1 MRITNFASGEL
12 SKNLRGRTDIQ
23 QYFQGA
29 QRIKNFEVI
38 PTGGIKRR
46 TGSRRLGELHGECRL
61 ISFIIDK
68 DTSFVLE
75 VMPGKIYF
83 WKNGQPYKDQDDQ
96 DIYVPNPWT
105 SLYEINEVHYAQNYD
120 TLIFVQRNHAPQI
133 LKYDFTLQLFE
144 MAPMSFDFYPDVQLD
159 DDFDYVK
166 IAGTEGLPVADFD
179 GQYCIYNGKLWKWS
193 EADEEWKIEGNDP
206 DIDMEL
212 FTTENKYP
220 GAVAFFNSRLF
231 LGSTNQARQK
241 VWASATPDTKGT
253 RYNEFS
259 TYQKYITVTK
269 GIKEPDLHV
278 VTGNIL
284 KANID
289 KLNSRTVITGLTQD
303 FTQDKALAEEVTK
316 YFLYNTTHVPIG
328 TKVIAITPTTMTI
341 DTAIET
347 DADLHAIVFSMS
359 LWRNPEGASA
369 DDYEYKI
376 TQQNITTPDVSF
388 NFELASDQN
397 DSVLFM
403 ASNVS
408 LIIGTE
414 ASVWY
419 VPSGVNANNIQ
430 AIFNGSYGSDR
441 IQGHCVGNAT
451 IYFAQGLQGI
461 REHYFDSQAEAFRT
475 NNIAIL
481 AEQMLEESPAV
492 DFDFMTNPY
501 HRLIVT
507 REDGTIAAMLYDKNN
522 GIMAWHRIEHAI
534 GKIMS
539 TSVTRSDGKS
549 DLLFMAVKD
558 MDEKIYLEMIDP
570 RHEVYLDS
578 WKLFSPDDEGNE
590 IYSGGYLYND
600 RSGSFM
606 PYDDFIANPE
616 GFIAEGD
623 EVYIGYEYESLILSM
638 PVLTNDPTGKK
649 RITKLYVRFVD
660 SFMPEMNCTDLPVEK
675 FASETVPYSGIK
687 GLTYPGYSERDVDF
701 TISMKDPTPC
711 NILAV
716 DAQTA

>member
-12 SKNLRGRTDIQ
+12 SRNLRGRTDIQ
-23 QYFQGA
+23 QYYQGA

-38 PTGGIKRR
+38 PTGGIRRR
-46 TGSRRLGELHGECRL
+46 TGSRRLGKLHGECRL
-61 ISFIIDK
+61 IPFIIDRN
-68 DTSFVLE
+68 TSFILE
-75 VMPGKIYF
+75 VIPGKIFF
-83 WKNGQPYKDQDDQ
+83 WKNGEKYIDTEGNE
-96 DIYVPNPWT
+96 IYVPNPWT
-105 SLYEINEVHYAQNYD
+105 SLMEINEVHYAQNYD

-133 LKYDFTLQLFE
+133 LKYDFTLLLFE
-144 MAPMSFDFYPDVQLD
+144 MGPMTFDFYPDVQLD
-159 DDFDYVK
+159 DDYDYIR
-166 IAGTEGLPVADFD
+166 IAGTEGLPTADFD

-193 EADEEWKIEGNDP
+193 EADEEWKIEGTDP

-212 FTTENKYP
+212 FTAENKYP

-278 VTGNIL
+278 FTANVL
-284 KANID
+284 RENID
-289 KLNSRTVITGLTQD
+289 RLNNTTRLTGLTQD
-303 FTQDKALAEEVTK
+303 LTKDGTLREAVEE
-316 YFLYNTTHVPIG
+316 YFIYNSTHLPLG
-328 TKVIAITPTTMTI
+328 TKVLEVTPTTMTI
-341 DTAIET
+341 NTAVET
-347 DADLHAIVFSMS
+347 DTDLNAIVFSVA
-359 LWRNPEGASA
+359 LWKNPESASA
-369 DDYEYKI
+369 DDYEYNI

-430 AIFNGSYGSDR
+430 AIFNGSYGSDQ

-501 HRLIVT
+501 HKLIVT
-507 REDGTIAAMLYDKNN
+507 RQDGTIAAMLYDKNN

-534 GKIMS
+534 GRILS
-539 TSVTRSDGKS
+539 SAVTRSDGKS
-549 DLLFMAVKD
+549 DLLYVAV
-558 MDEKIYLEMIDP
+558 MDLDTVYLEVIDP
-570 RHEVYLDS
+570 RYDVYLDS
-578 WKLFSPDDEGNE
+578 WKHFSPDDEGNG
-590 IYSGGYLYND
+590 IYSGGFLYNE
-600 RSGSFM
+600 RTEKFM
-606 PYDDFIANPE
+606 PYDDFIKDP
-616 GFIAEGD
+616 GDFMQPDD

-649 RITKLYVRFVD
+649 RITKLLVRFVD
-660 SFMPEMNCTDLPVEK
+660 SFMPEMNCTDLPVER
-675 FASETVPYSGIK
+675 FASERQPYSGLK
-687 GLTYPGYSERDVDF
+687 ELTYPGYSDRDVDF
-701 TISMKDPTPC
+701 TISMKDPVACT
-711 NILAV
+711 ILAV